1 MLVVNSSVKCQVA
14 SVIDG
19 DTLSLSHEG
28 EVFKA
33 RLQWISN
40 L

>member
-1 MLVVNSSVKCQVA
+1 MLVVNSPAKCQVV

-19 DTLSLSHEG
+19 DTLSLKHEG

-33 RLQWISN
+33 RLQWVSN